1 MSAALDSLNLR
12 PQEKRIIVIIAV
24 VVFIVLNLVLVVPRF
39 KEYGSI
45 QKNLA
50 ATRLNIA
57 NYNAYIAKDTNAG
70 GFREQLERLQKQPE
84 GVVSPKEIQLEQTV
98 DAVARSC
105 SVFIVS
111 RNNVA
116 SQSLGPA
123 SQSDK
128 FFERQSIRI
137 TAQASEDALVKFLY
151 EVGNDPAMIRV
162 WELQLNPL
170 EPAQRYRLN
179 ASITLI
185 ADYQKAVV
193 TNTPLAKPAVLPKTT
208 NQAPTS
214 APRKAGAPPAA
225 ANVNPAPVKKAAAP
239 SPAPPAFPPAPARSA
254 GPPAAGQSNG
264 PSVPSRTP
272 RTPLQKKDVDD

>member
-12 PQEKRIIVIIAV
+12 PQEKRIIVVIAV
-24 VVFIVLNLVLVVPRF
+24 VVFVVLNLVLVVPHF
-39 KEYGSI
+39 KDYGQI

-70 GFREQLERLQKQPE
+70 GFRDQLKKWHTQPE
-84 GVVSPKEIQLEQTV
+84 GAVSTKEIQLEQTV
-98 DAVARSC
+98 DAQARAC
-105 SVFIVS
+105 GVFIRS

-116 SQSLGPA
+116 LQSLGPA

-128 FFERQSIRI
+128 FFERQSIKI
-137 TAQASEDALVKFLY
+137 TAEATEDALVKFLY

-179 ASITLI
+179 ASITLT
-185 ADYQKAVV
+185 ADYQKTIV

-208 NQAPTS
+208 AQAPTS
-214 APRKAGAPPAA
+214 VPGRAGAPSAA
-225 ANVNPAPVKKAAAP
+225 NNVNPAPAKKATAP
-239 SPAPPAFPPAPARSA
+239 SPAPPAFPPAPGRSA

-272 RTPLQKKDVDD
+272 RTPVQKKDVD